1 MSNIAIDENA
11 VEEHFVR
18 ATGPGGQNVN
28 KVATSVQLRY
38 AIDRARGL
46 DRGSRR
52 RLKLLAGKR
61 VNREG
66 VLVIT
71 AHRLRSQERNRQDA
85 RARLLDLLLAAAVP
99 PRPRFAT
106 RPTRSSREDRLKS
119 KHARSR
125 VKRLRQA
132 RPKSEDE

>member
-1 MSNIAIDENA
+1 MSDIAIDENA
-11 VEEHFVR
+11 VEEHFIR

-61 VNREG
+61 V
-66 VLVIT
+66 IP
-71 AHRLRSQERNRQDA
+71 AHRLRSQERNRDDA
-85 RARLLDLLLAAAVP
+85 RARLLDLLQRAAVP

-119 KHARSR
+119 KHARSK